1 MKLMRAAV
9 GGFLLVS
16 LCQYE
21 AARADSDQ
29 PEDLIHKMCD
39 FYQQQKSFSVSADAQ
54 GQVHGTGAN
63 STTKFGFN
71 VLYEGPNHLAYRGRG
86 GSGTMIVCDGK
97 TLFMFVTLLKKYST
111 ADAPKTLGQLAEDP
125 VMSFG
130 APGSSNFVIDFLAD
144 DPAKVILKGVTASKD
159 LGAAKVNKQS
169 ARHLK
174 FTRADVDWE
183 VWISDG
189 KDPLLLRAD
198 FDLSRTLKKAGGKEA
213 KVTLSQNFRN
223 WKFGVTPGPKDFAF
237 TVPKNAKKVQSLFGH
252 GPEEEELPAL
262 LGKAAPPV
270 TLERLDGKRLKLADH
285 AGKDVVMLDIWA
297 TWCGPCRKELP
308 ELIEVAKDYDSKGV
322 VFYAI
327 NLRESKKKIEEFLK
341 KQNLEM
347 TIGLDLKGKVA
358 GAYGVEGIPML
369 LLVDK
374 QGIVQAVHIGYR
386 SDIKAIL
393 HQELD
398 GILAG
403 KNLAAA
409 TIADHNARLKAAEK
423 VQDKLKNDK
432 DKKTSNEQTAR

>member
-1 MKLMRAAV
+1 MKLLRAAV
-9 GGFLLVS
+9 GGLLFLA

-29 PEDLIHKMCD
+29 PEDLIHRMCD
-39 FYQQQKSFSVSADAQ
+39 FYKQQKSFSVSADAQ
-54 GQVHGTGAN
+54 GQVHGVGSN

-86 GSGTMIVCDGK
+86 GPGTMIVCDGK
-97 TLFMFVTLLKKYST
+97 KLFMFVTLLKKYST
-111 ADAPKTLGQLAEDP
+111 ADAPKTLDQLAEDP

-130 APGSSNFVIDFLAD
+130 APGTSNLVIDFLAD
-144 DPAKVILKGVTASKD
+144 DPAKVMLKGVLTSKD
-159 LGAAKVNKQS
+159 LGAAKINKQS

-174 FTRADVDWE
+174 FTRADIDWE
-183 VWISDG
+183 VWISDDQ
-189 KDPLLLRAD
+189 DPLLLRAD
-198 FDLSRTLKKAGGKEA
+198 FDLSRTVKKAGGKEV
-213 KVTLSQNFRN
+213 KVTLSQTFRN
-223 WKFGVTPGPKDFAF
+223 WKFDVTPGPKDFAF

-252 GPEEEELPAL
+252 GQEEEELPPL
-262 LGKAAPPV
+262 LGKAAPPIS
-270 TLERLDGKRLKLADH
+270 LDRFDGKRLKLAEH
-285 AGKDVVMLDIWA
+285 SGKGVVMIDIWA

-308 ELIEVAKDYDSKGV
+308 ELIEVAKDYESKGV

-358 GAYGVEGIPML
+358 EAYGVHGIPML

-374 QGIVQAVHIGYR
+374 KGIVQAVHIGYR
-386 SDIKAIL
+386 TDIKAIL
-393 HQELD
+393 HKELD

-409 TIADHNARLKAAEK
+409 TIAEHNARLKAGEK
-423 VQDKLKNDK
+423 AKDKLKNDK
-432 DKKTSNEQTAR
+432 DKRPSNEQTAR